1 MTTGEDCKRAISG
14 ETDPEIIRQSYC
26 QLAQVYR
33 RMHQTTETQ
42 AALASF
48 QKLKQQATGHQQ
60 QSFERKRKTQEQSA
74 DDPPAT
80 SNGPN

>member
-1 MTTGEDCKRAISG
+1 MITGEDRKGAISG

-26 QLAQVYR
+26 QLAQYR
-33 RMHQTTETQ
+33 RMRQTTEAQ

>member
-1 MTTGEDCKRAISG
+1 MR
-14 ETDPEIIRQSYC
+14 
-26 QLAQVYR
+26 
-33 RMHQTTETQ
+33 QTTEAQ